1 MGTVNGDDRVRKV
14 AAELWLKVLEDFDNE
29 KVHNAFIDYCIAT
42 RQLPLAGEK
51 YRTCRE
57 QKGSTLLI
65 DTCIKRLVL
74 SAQVY
79 YLPDR
84 KKERAAKGSPFSR
97 LFAAL
102 LFLLS
107 GFIAVALWISLPNLR
122 IVTLICVAMVLAGGM
137 YQLKRKL

>member
-1 MGTVNGDDRVRKV
+1 MSTVNEDDRVRKV
-14 AAELWLKVLEDFDNE
+14 AEERWLKVLEDFDNE
-29 KVHNAFIDYCIAT
+29 TVHTAFIDYCIAT

-57 QKGSTLLI
+57 HKGNTPII
-65 DTCIKRLVL
+65 DTCMKKIVL
-74 SAQVY
+74 STQVY

-84 KKERAAKGSPFSR
+84 KKERAAQRGPFSR

-107 GFIAVALWISLPNLR
+107 GFIAVALWIAFPAVR
-122 IVTLICVAMVLAGGM
+122 IVLLICVAMLLAGGM
-137 YQLKRKL
+137 YQLRRKL